1 MTKKSQWQAEQNQFD
16 NCTKQSK
23 KRMNTISSDHNAKLQ
38 AQSADHDILVLYD
51 FFNPKYVSFTSKYS
65 QWKLSQAAY
74 KGATRATENLLKELA
89 SDKIENWDIRI
100 QVVYRKGTP
109 EYLALLP
116 NGRGPFQSLAYEL
129 RISAV
134 ETLIGSIGDD
144 AALVELKTDVEEFY
158 ALLAAARNNQQGKEG
173 LVDSLSQQLEQERV
187 ECSQAMYYTLGGLM
201 QKYYQNTELISGFYD
216 MDNIR
221 QTGKDE
227 EETTE
232 PNILSIEPL
241 DTKEAGIT
249 FDDTTRFMFTNTGTV
264 PITIFTGGNN
274 PEVPE
279 NPFILEAGEETEKL
293 ASELG
298 DAENRY
304 LYLMNNN
311 PDLSAGIEILV
322 V

>member
-1 MTKKSQWQAEQNQFD
+1 MTKNSQWQAEQNQFD
-16 NCTKQSK
+16 NCTKNSK
-23 KRMNTISSDHNAKLQ
+23 KRMHIIAADHDAKLQ
-38 AQSADHDILVLYD
+38 AQSTDNVILTFYD
-51 FFNPKYVSFTSKYS
+51 FFHPKYISYTSKYS
-65 QWKLSQAAY
+65 EWMLAKAAY
-74 KGATRATENLLKELA
+74 KASTRAAENLWQELR

-100 QVVYRKGTP
+100 QVIYRKDSP

-116 NGRGPFQSLAYEL
+116 NGRGPFQTSAYEL

-134 ETLIGSIGDD
+134 ETLIGSIGDN
-144 AALVELKTDVEEFY
+144 ATLVELKADVEEFY
-158 ALLAAARNNQQGKEG
+158 AKLVAARNNQQGKEG
-173 LVDSLSQQLEQERV
+173 LVDNLSQQLEQERV
-187 ECSQAMYYTLGGLM
+187 ACAQAMYYTLGGLM

-227 EETTE
+227 EEPAE

-241 DTKEAGIT
+241 ETKEAGIT

-264 PITIFTGGNN
+264 PITIFTGGST
-274 PEVPE
+274 PEAPE
-279 NPFILEAGEETEKL
+279 SPFILEAGEETEKL

-298 DAENRY
+298 EAENRY

-311 PDLSAGIEILV
+311 PDLTAGIEILLV
-322 V
+322 